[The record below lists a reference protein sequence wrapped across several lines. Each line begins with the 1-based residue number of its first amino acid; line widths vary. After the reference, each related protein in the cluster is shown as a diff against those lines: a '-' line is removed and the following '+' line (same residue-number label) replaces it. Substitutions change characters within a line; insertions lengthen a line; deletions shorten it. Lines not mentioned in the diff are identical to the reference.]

1 MRVCDTLSCRC
12 CPAALQALHGAAEL
26 CLHLLLKLIST
37 GGLALPRQ
45 VLSDQLLLL
54 IRSPVEKNIQLIL
67 RTEKNKQKTLICL
80 SIKSTSWSVEDV
92 HICLFTCVTYTYL
105 NECVL
110 LRTCLGLLPRHLALQ
125 FHMNHNH
132 LFDSFFPSKNQR
144 K

>member
-1 MRVCDTLSCRC
+1 MHACLWHLELQMLSSCPPGSSWCCWALPPSPSQTHLHWRTRSPPSGTLWSASSSDPESRWEEY
-12 CPAALQALHGAAEL
+12 PAHPQNWEEQAENTDLSYLSRALRGALKMFTFV
-26 CLHLLLKLIST
+26 CLH
-37 GGLALPRQ
+37 
-45 VLSDQLLLL
+45 V
-54 IRSPVEKNIQLIL
+54 
-67 RTEKNKQKTLICL
+67 
-80 SIKSTSWSVEDV
+80 
-92 HICLFTCVTYTYL
+92 YTYL